1 MSGYAGWIL
10 GVDVHQLVLRG
21 FQRPVAFDVLGI
33 REHAVEP
40 QPEPLVR
47 SARAAR
53 AGRARAGAQP

>member
-10 GVDVHQLVLRG
+10 GVDAHQLVLRG

-40 QPEPLVR
+40 QPEPLV
-47 SARAAR
+47 
-53 AGRARAGAQP
+53 